1 VKNTVGKIP
10 FGGEDSWSETL
21 TAWASA
27 GHFSARWDVSLA
39 LDRGDGPRRSWL
51 GHAVRKK

>member
-39 LDRGDGPRRSWL
+39 LDRGDGPRQSWL